1 MDEAHTSEML
11 DCYDSWYDQAFERF
25 RVDTGTR
32 YPSRQDELDRH
43 WDSIFKRRNKGPFV
57 SSLRATQDMIDH
69 NDLHRRIS
77 SAEAAAIARLQEITS
92 DVKHGASWGPD
103 IAVKAFKD
111 LDLVF
116 FGGKLN
122 GHVCVMWDDLGM
134 DALGVTEY
142 PGDAQEDENQSHIV
156 LNADLIFN
164 QAERHPFCQVL
175 HTLLHEMVH
184 ALDTVRC
191 PHTLD
196 PQSDG
201 HDKHFKSRISAVNG
215 RAKHLLG
222 VAAVVWEPYKQCHFF
237 HKSQRLGLRWSFG
250 HVRSTRKDGGQRS
263 KYGTKDEWRGSSR
276 RGGTNKACIV
286 M

>member
-1 MDEAHTSEML
+1 MEEADSIHWL
-11 DCYDSWYDQAFERF
+11 DCYDEWYDQAFERF

-32 YPSRQDELDRH
+32 YPSRQDDLDRH
-43 WDSIFKRRNKGPFV
+43 WDSIFNARNKGPFV
-57 SSLRATQDMIDH
+57 SSLRATEEMINH
-69 NDLHRRIS
+69 NNLDRRIAS
-77 SAEAAAIARLQEITS
+77 GEAAAIARLQEITN
-92 DVKHGASWGPD
+92 DVKRGASWGPD

-122 GHVCVMWDDLGM
+122 GHVCVTWDNLEIQ
-134 DALGVTEY
+134 AYGVTQF
-142 PGDAQEDENQSHIV
+142 PGDAEVDENQSHIV
-156 LNADLIFN
+156 LNADLIFG
-164 QAERHPFCQVL
+164 QTERHPFCQVL

-196 PQSDG
+196 PESDG
-201 HDKHFKSRISAVNG
+201 HDRHFESRISAVNQ

-222 VAAVVWEPYKQCHFF
+222 IAAVVWEPYQQCHFF
-237 HKSQRLGLRWSFG
+237 HKSKRPGLRWNFG
-250 HVRSTRKDGGQRS
+250 HVRRTRKNKGPSSERKPRCGERS
-263 KYGTKDEWRGSSR
+263 ADSRGSAS
-276 RGGTNKACIV
+276 KACIV